1 MQITKI
7 QNGSFKGRD
16 YSQLYK
22 DMENLKMVREEMI
35 IPKDESVSPNKPL
48 NADKYENMSEKE
60 VIDRRSN
67 MKGLFV
73 TCAGAFLYLLAALIT
88 AGVCNYQKNAKLNPN
103 LNLIEKII
111 HN

>member
-35 IPKDESVSPNKPL
+35 IPKEESILSNKPL

-60 VIDRRSN
+60 IIERRAN
-67 MKGLFV
+67 KKGALAI
-73 TCAGAFLYLLAALIT
+73 CAGAFLSLLAALIT